1 MLLKEAE
8 SQSQHDSSSKAIKK
22 QINFTTEQKSTLSQI
37 WRVSG
42 IPDQAVIK
50 DLAKLFATTERKI
63 KDWFYYQ
70 RRLVLEQQEEVK
82 RREERNKEANIEED
96 RDSHGEL
103 MPYPRREFSFE
114 EHLEMKKIFDKWRSS
129 LPRNDF

>member
-50 DLAKLFATTERKI
+50 DLAKLFATTERK
-63 KDWFYYQ
+63 
-70 RRLVLEQQEEVK
+70 K
-82 RREERNKEANIEED
+82 RENAESNEED
-96 RDSHGEL
+96 EKSVSKKPRLMDDSEAKD
-103 MPYPRREFSFE
+103 REPTCDVSATNDVDVPSDAAEVAVFTD
-114 EHLEMKKIFDKWRSS
+114 LESPDEKTDRCAFRS
-129 LPRNDF
+129 